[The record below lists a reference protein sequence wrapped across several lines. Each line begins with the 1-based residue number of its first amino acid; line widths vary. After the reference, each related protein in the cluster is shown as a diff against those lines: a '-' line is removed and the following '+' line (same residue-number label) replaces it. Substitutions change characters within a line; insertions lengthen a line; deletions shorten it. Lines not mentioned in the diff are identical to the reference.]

1 MPGVRGNPQAGT
13 TPTTMDRNTM
23 TTATE
28 PFSYWRLWRGVP
40 RELLYLLISYP
51 LALAAFV
58 ATITLVSSGLGTLIT
73 FFIGVVLLIA
83 ALYIARG
90 FGWLD
95 ITLLEWTGREPIERP
110 DFRQVQPGFWGWL
123 KSVFANG
130 HYWLYLLW
138 AMIVNF
144 VVSLITWTLTVV
156 VASVVVNGFSFW
168 IWGNNVEVNSNGGE
182 WTISQWLGLAG
193 ADASPVQLHVANS
206 IVYFILGLIFLA
218 MLPFVTRGFTLFHHL
233 VARGLLGASRSDALR
248 QRVGALTA
256 AGAAASSAEGH
267 SLRRL
272 ERDIHDGP
280 QQRLVRMQMDLSAA
294 DRQIEKDPEK
304 ARALIA
310 EAMEQSKEALEELR
324 SLSRGF
330 APPILLDRGLIAALE
345 SAAVRSTVPT
355 RVSDETAG
363 FEIAQELERNAYFV
377 ASEALANA
385 AKHSGATSIDVVVRY
400 ANGELV
406 VTVTDDGIGGA
417 EIAAGHGL
425 DGLEQRVRGF
435 GGTLEL
441 SSPDGGPT
449 VVSARFPASE

>member
-1 MPGVRGNPQAGT
+1 
-13 TPTTMDRNTM
+13 M

-40 RELLYLLISYP
+40 KELLFLLISYP
-51 LALAAFV
+51 LALSAFV
-58 ATITLVSSGLGTLIT
+58 ATITLVSTGLGTLIT

-83 ALYIARG
+83 ALYVSRG
-90 FGWLD
+90 FGWLE
-95 ITLLEWTGREPIERP
+95 ISLLEWIGRESIERP
-110 DFRQVQPGFWGWL
+110 DFSQVQPGFWGWL
-123 KSVFANG
+123 KSMFSNG

-138 AMIVNF
+138 AMVVNF
-144 VVSLITWTLTVV
+144 AVSFITWTLTVV
-156 VASVVVNGFSFW
+156 VVSIVASGFSFW
-168 IWGNNVEVNSNGGE
+168 VWGDNFEVNANGGE
-182 WTISQWLGLAG
+182 WTLAQWLGLVA
-193 ADASPVQLHVANS
+193 ADASPGHLHIVNS
-206 IVYFILGLIFLA
+206 VVYFILGIVFLA
-218 MLPFVTRGFTLFHHL
+218 LLPFITRGFTLFHHL
-233 VARGLLGASRSDALR
+233 VARGLLGAFKSDALR

-256 AGAAASSAEGH
+256 AGVAASSAEGH

-294 DRQIEKDPEK
+294 DRQLEKDPAK

-355 RVSDETAG
+355 RIVDEIDG
-363 FEIAQELERNAYFV
+363 FEVPQELERNAYFV

-385 AKHSGATSIDVVVRY
+385 AKHSGATSIDVIVRLRRVLDTD
-400 ANGELV
+400 ATRTDATWLDV
-406 VTVTDDGIGGA
+406 IVTDDGTGGA

-441 SSPDGGPT
+441 SSPVGGPT
-449 VVSARFPASE
+449 VVSAHFPVTTGS

>member
-1 MPGVRGNPQAGT
+1 MPGVRGNRQAGT